1 VFSWSQARFM
11 LPSWYGVAG
20 GVRRAGLSVSELQE
34 MAGAGDVLGPLL
46 ADMELALAQSDM
58 GIAARYAALA
68 QDRAAAERIMMA
80 VRREH
85 AEACELAVAV
95 RGGTRLLDDR
105 PAVAEWVA
113 LAAETVD
120 PLNHLQIELLA
131 RRRRGDDDERL
142 RRAVEF
148 TVAGVSAGLRGTG

>member
-1 VFSWSQARFM
+1 AR
-11 LPSWYGVAG
+11 A
-20 GVRRAGLSVSELQE
+20 ADLSVAELQD
-34 MAGAGDVLGPLL
+34 MAAAGDVLGPLL

-58 GIAARYAALA
+58 GVAARYAALSP
-68 QDRAAAERIMMA
+68 DRAAADRIMEA
-80 VRREH
+80 IRREH

-113 LAAETVD
+113 LAAETID
-120 PLNHLQIELLA
+120 PLNHLQVELLA

-148 TVAGVSAGLRGTG
+148 TVAGVSAGLRVTG